1 MPIFFFVYFNIYRKL
16 VEHRKNVIEGT
27 DLASQQ
33 PKRRAPSLQ
42 EAKQTRSSK
51 RCSTK
56 SRSAPPPPER
66 TTPETTPVSKTFF
79 QPSVETARNVPATES
94 MSKADTSYTNETSK
108 ANLNSNTSENLNLKT
123 IDVPQGMLPEIVE
136 QVRNR
141 TGLSFDKSK
150 LAVKVVLS
158 QIAGNIPELATAMET
173 ILESSS
179 TEEVSWLIS
188 NIEMLT

>member
-1 MPIFFFVYFNIYRKL
+1 MYFNIYRKL

-51 RCSTK
+51 RSSTK

-94 MSKADTSYTNETSK
+94 TSKADTSYTNETSK
-108 ANLNSNTSENLNLKT
+108 ANLNSNTSENVNLKT

-188 NIEMLT
+188 NIQMLT